1 MSAYE
6 MYQQNI
12 LDRYRNPRNKGT
24 LDNPTIRYRENNPLC
39 GDEIEILIV
48 VDKGVVK
55 DVKFDGK
62 GCAISMSSVD
72 MLVDHV
78 KKKKKLADLL
88 KIDRQE
94 VLEMIGIP
102 ITPPRLKCALLGLGV
117 LKVGIA
123 KHEGKET
130 NLDAAIADTK
140 RS

>member
-24 LDNPTIRYRENNPLC
+24 IEKPTIRYRENNPLC
-39 GDEIEILIV
+39 GDEIEIQIL
-48 VDKGVVK
+48 VDKGAVK
-55 DVKFDGK
+55 DVKFEGK

-72 MLVDHV
+72 MLVDRV
-78 KKKKKLADLL
+78 KKRKLSELMKL
-88 KIDRQE
+88 DRQE
-94 VLEMIGIP
+94 VLEMLGIP

-130 NLDAAIADTK
+130 SLDAAIAQTK
-140 RS
+140 QS